1 MHKCRE
7 REREREILRILVQ
20 ELRKIEFQFERYG
33 PSKLEGKMVILR
45 GSGAYLEF
53 TECLEGLGVKMQGLM
68 WNLGKLQG

>member
-1 MHKCRE
+1 
-7 REREREILRILVQ
+7 
-20 ELRKIEFQFERYG
+20 
-33 PSKLEGKMVILR
+33 MVILR